1 MRILLYG
8 ATGTIADSVFKIVK
22 NNYKKFKVVAA
33 TCNTN
38 YKKLEKLR
46 IKYGIEKIGINNPKS
61 AKKYKSLNRN
71 INNKNLFIGNDN
83 FPKLI
88 TNDIDV
94 IILAISGLS
103 ALNISYDIAKSGK
116 LIGLANKECIISLG
130 PRLLLLAKKNKTK
143 IIPLDSEHNSIYRLL
158 ESNKNKFKSITITA
172 SGGPFLNK
180 KINFL
185 KNVTPVQAT
194 KHPVW
199 KMGKKISVDS
209 ATMMNKALEIIEAKY
224 LFNLNSDQIN
234 AIIHPESIIH
244 AAINYYDDSSISLL
258 SKPDM
263 KIPIS
268 YLLKINNIAK
278 KSDNIFQQLHSKNLT
293 FYKINQN
300 KFPAIRL
307 AYKVMELG
315 GLAPHI
321 FNYNNEVLVDHFLQD
336 KIKFLDIVKY
346 NEITLNKFFKKNNN
360 INQPSLKD
368 IHNSSIWINKNIFLG
383 KIKYRK

>member
-1 MRILLYG
+1 MKILIYG

-22 NNYKKFKVVAA
+22 NNQSKLKVVAA

-38 YKKLEKLR
+38 YKKLEKLK
-46 IKYGIEKIGINNPKS
+46 IKYDIQRIGINNYKS
-61 AKKYKSLNRN
+61 AEKYKLLYSK
-71 INNKNLFIGNDN
+71 NKRTLLVGNEN
-83 FPKLI
+83 FSKLI
-88 TNDIDV
+88 TKDIDV

-103 ALNISYDIAKSGK
+103 ALNISYDIVKSGK
-116 LIGLANKECIISLG
+116 IVGLANKECIISLG
-130 PRLLLLAKKNKTK
+130 HRLLSLAKRHKTK

-158 ESNKNKFKSITITA
+158 KSDNRKFQSITITA

-180 KINFL
+180 KISFL
-185 KNVTPVQAT
+185 KNVTPQQAL
-194 KHPVW
+194 KHPIW

-224 LFNLNSDQIN
+224 LFNLSNSQID

-244 AAINYYDDSSISLL
+244 AAINFYDNSSISLL

-268 YLLKINNIAK
+268 YLFNLNNDREKNENIFNYLDK
-278 KSDNIFQQLHSKNLT
+278 KSLT
-293 FYKINQN
+293 FYKINQKN
-300 KFPAIRL
+300 FPAIKL
-307 AYKVMELG
+307 AYKVLEIG

-321 FNYNNEVLVDHFLQD
+321 FNYNNEILVTQFLQK
-336 KIKFLDIVKY
+336 KIGFLDIVKY
-346 NEITLNKFFKKNNN
+346 NEITLKRFFKTNKN
-360 INQPSLKD
+360 IIQPNLKD

-383 KIKYRK
+383 KI

>member
-22 NNYKKFKVVAA
+22 NNKHKFKVVAA
-33 TCNTN
+33 TCNIN
-38 YKKLEKLR
+38 YQKLEKLR
-46 IKYGIEKIGINNPKS
+46 IKYDIEKIGINNLKS
-61 AKKYKSLNRN
+61 AEKYKSLNRK
-71 INNKNLFIGNDN
+71 INSKHLFVGNKNFS
-83 FPKLI
+83 KLI
-88 TNDIDV
+88 TSDIDV

-116 LIGLANKECIISLG
+116 IIGLANKECVISLG

-158 ESNKNKFKSITITA
+158 ESNNNKFKSITITA

-180 KINFL
+180 KNSFL
-185 KNVTPVQAT
+185 KNVTPDQAT

-209 ATMMNKALEIIEAKY
+209 ATMMNKALEIIEAKF
-224 LFNLNSDQIN
+224 LFNLNNDQIN

-244 AAINYYDDSSISLL
+244 AAVNFYDDSSISLL

-268 YLLKINNIAK
+268 YLLKINNISK
-278 KSDNIFQQLHSKNLT
+278 RSDNIFQQLHNKNLT
-293 FYKINQN
+293 FYKVNQN
-300 KFPAIRL
+300 KFPAIKL
-307 AYKVMELG
+307 AYEVMEIG

-321 FNYNNEVLVDHFLQD
+321 FNYNNEILVDHFLQK
-336 KIKFLDIVKY
+336 KIRFLDIVKY
-346 NEITLNKFFKKNNN
+346 NEITLKKYFKKNKN
-360 INQPSLKD
+360 INKPSLKD

-383 KIKYRK
+383 KI

>member
-8 ATGTIADSVFKIVK
+8 ATGTIADSVFSIVK
-22 NNYKKFKVVAA
+22 NNKKKLKVAAA
-33 TCNTN
+33 TCDTN
-38 YKKLEKLR
+38 FKKIEKLR
-46 IKYGIEKIGINNPKS
+46 IKYGIEKIGINNQKS
-61 AKKYKSLNRN
+61 AEKYKSLYGKT
-71 INNKNLFIGNDN
+71 NNKHLLIGNDN
-83 FPKLI
+83 FSKLI
-88 TNDIDV
+88 TKDIDV

-116 LIGLANKECIISLG
+116 IFGLANKECIISLG

-158 ESNKNKFKSITITA
+158 ETNNNEFKSITITA

-180 KINFL
+180 KISFL
-185 KNVTPVQAT
+185 KNVTPDQAI

-199 KMGKKISVDS
+199 RMGKKISVDS

-244 AAINYYDDSSISLL
+244 AAINFYDNSSISLL
-258 SKPDM
+258 SEPDM

-268 YLLKINNIAK
+268 YLLKVNSSIKNK
-278 KSDNIFQQLHSKNLT
+278 NIFQQLDKKSLT
-293 FYKINQN
+293 FYKINLI
-300 KFPAIRL
+300 KFPAIKL
-307 AYKVMELG
+307 AFKVLEIG

-321 FNYNNEVLVDHFLQD
+321 FNYNNEVLVNYFLEK
-336 KIKFLDIVKY
+336 KIRFLDIVKF
-346 NEITLNKFFKKNNN
+346 NEITLKKYFISNKN
-360 INQPSLKD
+360 IVQPNLKD
-368 IHNSSIWINKNIFLG
+368 IHNSSKWINKNIFLG
-383 KIKYRK
+383 KL

>member
-8 ATGTIADSVFKIVK
+8 ATGTIADSVFKIVE
-22 NNYKKFKVVAA
+22 NNQKKLKVVAA
-33 TCNTN
+33 TCNKN

-46 IKYGIEKIGINNPKS
+46 IKYSIEKIGINNHE
-61 AKKYKSLNRN
+61 AAEKYKLQNSK
-71 INNKNLFIGNDN
+71 INSKHLLIGNDN
-83 FPKLI
+83 FSEFI
-88 TNDIDV
+88 TKDIDV

-103 ALNISYDIAKSGK
+103 PLNLSYDIAKSGK
-116 LIGLANKECIISLG
+116 IIGLANKECIISLG
-130 PRLLLLAKKNKTK
+130 PRLLLLAKKNKSK

-158 ESNKNKFKSITITA
+158 ESNNNKFKSITITA

-180 KINFL
+180 KISFL
-185 KNVTPVQAT
+185 KNVTPNQAI

-209 ATMMNKALEIIEAKY
+209 STMMNKALEIIEAKY

-244 AAINYYDDSSISLL
+244 AAINFYDNSSISLL

-268 YLLKINNIAK
+268 YLLQVNDNLNTN
-278 KSDNIFQQLHSKNLT
+278 DNIFQQLNKKNLS
-293 FYKINQN
+293 FYKINKN
-300 KFPAIRL
+300 RFPAIKL
-307 AYKVMELG
+307 AYKVLEIG

-321 FNYNNEVLVDHFLQD
+321 FNYNNEILVDHFLQK
-336 KIKFLDIVKY
+336 KIRFLDIVNY
-346 NEITLNKFFKKNNN
+346 NEITIKKFLKSNKN
-360 INQPSLKD
+360 ITQPNLKD
-368 IHNSSIWINKNIFLG
+368 IHNCSLWINKNIFLG
-383 KIKYRK
+383 KI